1 MDETDIINEIQLWI
15 NKHSNIIDK
24 LYEIDQRFLN
34 THTHIESISEAL
46 DIKINKIMNN
56 IKLQRDKD
64 TAIITHEYESKFND
78 IMSQYDQTIAKIQ
91 SDINEE
97 KKLRSTHIKNL
108 QTWTNKHFIREEYYK
123 KPILKHQQEPIDI
136 YNNINHLNELS
147 TINSNK
153 INELSESLLQLQN
166 EFNLRLNSI
175 CKTIELLTK

>member
-78 IMSQYDQTIAKIQ
+78 IISQYDQTIAKIQ

-108 QTWTNKHFIREEYYK
+108 QTWTNKHVFYY
-123 KPILKHQQEPIDI
+123 I
-136 YNNINHLNELS
+136 
-147 TINSNK
+147 
-153 INELSESLLQLQN
+153 
-166 EFNLRLNSI
+166 F
-175 CKTIELLTK
+175 